1 MSLFRKYWSWENT
14 MDITKLPIEFL
25 NDMESILGEEY
36 NSFLE
41 SYNDEP
47 QFGLRVNRLKISVE
61 DFLKICP
68 FKLEPIPWTEDGFYF
83 DPKDRPAKHP
93 YYHGGLYYI
102 QEPSAMA
109 PAAIL
114 SAKKGDVVADLCAA
128 PGGKSL
134 QTASDIGEEGLI
146 VSNDISAS
154 RLRALVKNV
163 ELAGVK
169 NAIVICTDPTT
180 LVNQFESTFDKI
192 LVDAP
197 CSGEGMFRRDPKGI
211 KNWSLE
217 SRKTYSDIQKKI
229 MDAIPSMLVEGGICT
244 YSTCTFTPEE
254 NEKLIHDFLEKNSDF
269 KIDNFRSSYFEKG
282 LRDNDIN
289 PVLEMAY
296 RLWPHKLKGEGHFVA
311 RLINGGEYNKQ
322 SLKES
327 VNNQPPNVFLDFI
340 KENLNEFKH
349 SGNYKIVNEKLILE
363 PNHNLNLKGIRVL
376 RSGWY
381 LGDIKKNRF
390 EPSQAFAMGL
400 KKEEVKNT
408 FDLMSTSDSVYRY
421 LRGETINCDKEK
433 GWILVTVDGYP
444 LGWGKVVDKKLK
456 NKYPAS
462 WRML

>member
-1 MSLFRKYWSWENT
+1 
-14 MDITKLPIEFL
+14 MDIEKIPKI
-25 NDMESILGEEY
+25 
-36 NSFLE
+36 FLE
-41 SYNDEP
+41 DMKNLLGAEYEDFIKSYEDEP
-47 QFGLRVNRLKISVE
+47 LVGLRVNRLKISVE
-61 DFLKICP
+61 DFLKISP
-68 FKLEPIPWTEDGFYF
+68 FKLIPIPWTKDGFYF
-83 DPKDRPAKHP
+83 DPSERPGKHV
-93 YYHGGLYYI
+93 YYHAGLYYL

-109 PAAIL
+109 PGAIL
-114 SAKKGDVVADLCAA
+114 KAENGDIVADLCAA

-154 RLRALVKNV
+154 RLKALVKNV
-163 ELAGVK
+163 EMAGIK

-180 LVNQFESTFDKI
+180 LVNQFKSTFDKI

-211 KNWSLE
+211 KNWTLE
-217 SRKTYSDIQKKI
+217 SRNQYSDIQKNI
-229 MDAIPSMLVEGGICT
+229 MNAIPRMLVDGGVCT
-244 YSTCTFTPEE
+244 YSTCTFALDE
-254 NEKLIHDFLEKNSDF
+254 NEKLLNSFLEEHTDF
-269 KIDNFRSSYFEKG
+269 NIDDIHPSVFDKG
-282 LRDNDIN
+282 RINNDIN
-289 PVLEMAY
+289 PILEKAG

-311 RLINGGEYNKQ
+311 RLIKNGEYEKQ
-322 SLKES
+322 QIRDKKE
-327 VNNQPPNVFLDFI
+327 NNPPEVFTDFI
-340 KENLNEFKH
+340 NQYFNDFNH
-349 SGNYKIVNEKLILE
+349 SGCYRIINDKLILE
-363 PNHNLNLKGIRVL
+363 PKHNLDLKGIRVL

-381 LGDIKKNRF
+381 LGEIKKNRF

-408 FDLMSTSDSVYRY
+408 LDLSSTSDEVYRY

-456 NKYPAS
+456 NKYQAS